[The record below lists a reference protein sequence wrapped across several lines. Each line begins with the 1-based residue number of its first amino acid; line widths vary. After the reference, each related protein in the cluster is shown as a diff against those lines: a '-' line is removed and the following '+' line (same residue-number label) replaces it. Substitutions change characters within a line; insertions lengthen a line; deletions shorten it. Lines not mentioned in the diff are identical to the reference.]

1 MMRCVIRKRRSL
13 LGRAVLRRFSALAA
27 LLLLAGAF
35 PSSVSASAEAAPRW
49 EAQFAPIDEPYFSF
63 VWLTDTQT
71 MTEHPA
77 LYPAMKRMFRWIVES
92 RELCHTVC
100 VIHTGDI
107 VEYGGN
113 EDYWARISPL
123 IGEVQS
129 FLPFLSV
136 AGNHDI
142 DHRDEDWS
150 HYLAQPFLKDARSMH
165 FFQDGKGAWTF
176 LSACGI
182 DILLLGLGYNE
193 TGQEAIGW
201 AKAAFAEHPGAV
213 GVFITHSYLSYA
225 TSKTS
230 VYTGNG
236 DAFRVGLVSSVPE
249 IRFVLCGHV
258 NGTGHVVERYD
269 DDGDGT
275 EERTVHAL
283 RYNCQESASAD
294 RSGFLRV
301 LTVFPRSGR
310 LRVYT
315 YSPYL
320 DLEVYDPHSRGK
332 ESFFIDVRR

>member
-1 MMRCVIRKRRSL
+1 MRRLNGSL
-13 LGRAVLRRFSALAA
+13 PSRGCSAPGRIAVLAA
-27 LLLLAGAF
+27 ILLLVWMI
-35 PSSVSASAEAAPRW
+35 PPCVSAAAADAPRW
-49 EAQFAPIDEPYFSF
+49 EAQFSSIDEPYFSF

-77 LYPAMKRMFRWIVES
+77 LYPAMKRMFRWIVDS

-123 IGEVQS
+123 IGEVQD

-136 AGNHDI
+136 AGNHDL

-150 HYLAQPFLKDARSMH
+150 HYLSQPFLKDARSMH
-165 FFQDGKGAWTF
+165 FFLGGKGAWTI
-176 LSACGI
+176 LSSCGI

-193 TGQEAIGW
+193 TGQEAIEW
-201 AKAAFAEHPGAV
+201 AKGVFSGHPGSV
-213 GVFITHSYLSYA
+213 GVFITHSYLSYG

-236 DAFRVGLVSSVPE
+236 KAFRDGLVASCPE

-258 NGTGHVVERYD
+258 NGNAHVIERYD

-283 RYNCQESASAD
+283 RYNCQESFSAD
-294 RSGFLRV
+294 RAGFLRV

-315 YSPYL
+315 YSPFL
-320 DLEVYDPHSRGK
+320 DLEVYDPRSRGK